1 MKISALI
8 DFISEHV
15 NYQLGATGNG
25 NEILRELNHVNIAID
40 KVDPNM
46 SIDYFEVESFIE
58 DFEDEEDDQKYRTGE
73 SPRLS
78 SKKN

>member
-8 DFISEHV
+8 DFISEQV
-15 NYQLGATGNG
+15 NYQSGITGKY

-40 KVDPNM
+40 KVDPDM

-58 DFEDEEDDQKYRTGE
+58 DFEDEEDD
-73 SPRLS
+73 
-78 SKKN
+78 

>member
-15 NYQLGATGNG
+15 NYQSGITGKY

-40 KVDPNM
+40 KVDPDM

-58 DFEDEEDDQKYRTGE
+58 NFEDEEDD
-73 SPRLS
+73 
-78 SKKN
+78 